1 MPVITLFRKQGATRS
16 FHSSKESL
24 KILPWVEW
32 HLATI
37 KTVPLA
43 GAQGTARADQ
53 WPVPPGVGPPLF
65 RLPGSSQERQ
75 EPCLVLLGPSPPSAQ
90 ASRLPPSQE
99 KAPLNQRFPLLKAS
113 KASSPL
119 LSVSRL
125 EGITRQSS
133 SQINVFNK
141 LFGFQPTS
149 DPEGWNPGWQ
159 NQKIT
164 MSAVQQLVWVNT
176 LAIFLSIFFLTKL

>member
-1 MPVITLFRKQGATRS
+1 MV
-16 FHSSKESL
+16 
-24 KILPWVEW
+24 
-32 HLATI
+32 TI

-43 GAQGTARADQ
+43 GTQGTAGADQ
-53 WPVPPGVGPPLF
+53 WPVPQGVGPHLF
-65 RLPGSSQERQ
+65 MLPGSSQECQ
-75 EPCLVLLGPSPPSAQ
+75 EPCLVLLGPSPPSTQ
-90 ASRLPPSQE
+90 ASCPPPSQE
-99 KAPLNQRFPLLKAS
+99 EALLSQRFPLLKAS
-113 KASSPL
+113 EASSPL

-133 SQINVFNK
+133 SQIHIFNK

-164 MSAVQQLVWVNT
+164 MSAVQQLV
-176 LAIFLSIFFLTKL
+176 

>member
-32 HLATI
+32 HLVTI

-43 GAQGTARADQ
+43 EAQGTAGADQ
-53 WPVPPGVGPPLF
+53 WPVPPGVGPHLF
-65 RLPGSSQERQ
+65 MLPGSSQERQ
-75 EPCLVLLGPSPPSAQ
+75 EPCLVLLGPSPPSTQ
-90 ASRLPPSQE
+90 ASCPPPSQE

-113 KASSPL
+113 EASPL

-125 EGITRQSS
+125 EGITRQSA
-133 SQINVFNK
+133 SQIHIFNK

-149 DPEGWNPGWQ
+149 DPEGWNPRWQ

-164 MSAVQQLVWVNT
+164 MSAVRQLVWVNT
-176 LAIFLSIFFLTKL
+176 LATLLFMVLCFFFF